1 MTLELW
7 KDEKKFSGYDKN
19 LVRTLSIQTRGGLFW
34 GFGRQKRG
42 RKEAENWKIKYK
54 TTKSSIKT

>member
-19 LVRTLSIQTRGGLFW
+19 LVRTLSIQTRGGLFL
-34 GFGRQKRG
+34 GFREAEKRQKRG
-42 RKEAENWKIKYK
+42 RKLENQIQNNQK
-54 TTKSSIKT
+54 